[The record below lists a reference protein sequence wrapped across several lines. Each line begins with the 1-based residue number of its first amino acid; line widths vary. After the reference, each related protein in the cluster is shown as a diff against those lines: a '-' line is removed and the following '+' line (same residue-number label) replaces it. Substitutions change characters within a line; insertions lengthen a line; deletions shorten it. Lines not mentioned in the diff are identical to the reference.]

1 MNRQSTIA
9 ALLFISLCIGAAV
22 APSSVA
28 AQQDPQ
34 PPPTNPGEGE
44 PPRPSDY
51 CYRPTPCVCCVY
63 IHIPGFTIEICVEES
78 WRAGCGGDTGGVAAP
93 APQSMDPTLLVNGA
107 AIESLTPLG
116 LGPDPTGL
124 AELVALK
131 PNFSTVADREC
142 LAQSQPSPK
151 HTHSYP
157 LAQSLSTAVGS
168 LAGGP

>member
-1 MNRQSTIA
+1 MNRQGTIA
-9 ALLFISLCIGAAV
+9 AFLFISLCICAAV

-78 WRAGCGGDTGGVAAP
+78 WRAGCGGDTGGMLAP
-93 APQSMDPTLLVNGA
+93 APQTLDPTLQVNGA
-107 AIESLTPLG
+107 LLKNPAPLG
-116 LGPDPTGL
+116 FGLDPTSLG
-124 AELVALK
+124 EVVALK
-131 PNFSTVADREC
+131 PNFSTVANGGC
-142 LAQSQPSPK
+142 PATLQSPLNRTLSHTPVGRPTAYGSPS
-151 HTHSYP
+151 TG
-157 LAQSLSTAVGS
+157 T
-168 LAGGP
+168 